1 MYYSNSR
8 GGAFNATINGMKA
21 FSSFFRPVLPAWVAS
36 LCGVTGA
43 ALFLA
48 GVVCLVAYNWAA
60 LGTWLKFA
68 FPLLGLVLCA
78 AGAYY
83 KGLQTGAGKVCS
95 FACGLFAGLF
105 FAVYGQVYQT
115 GAFAYEFCFAWAL
128 CLLPLAVLA
137 GNRWLW
143 LLWAAV
149 ANGYLLSYYGPFLYR
164 AGTGTVLFLWVFALN
179 AVCFAFAERAWFK
192 TRRGGW
198 FSLFFLAA
206 LLAACFVRGLNNW
219 GPWFWACLCLIL
231 LFAVYAYAF
240 RRGAAQLGFC
250 ALAADCLLAE
260 RIVSE
265 LRVGGFLVT
274 VVALLLLFVAS
285 AWGVYMVSRGEEQ
298 HA

>member
-21 FSSFFRPVLPAWVAS
+21 FSPFFRPVLPAWVAP

-128 CLLPLAVLA
+128 CLLPLAALA

-149 ANGYLLSYYGPFLYR
+149 SNLYVLSYWGGTANNGYFFAR
-164 AGTGTVLFLWVFALN
+164 LFSLN
-179 AVCFAFAERAWFK
+179 ILCFAISEWTVQRSG
-192 TRRGGW
+192 TGGW
-198 FSLFFLAA
+198 FSLFFLAGT
-206 LLAACFVRGLNNW
+206 LLACLVHGVMAWDGA
-219 GPWFWACLCLIL
+219 FWKAFCLVL
-231 LFAVYAYAF
+231 LMGVYAWRF
-240 RRGAAQLGFC
+240 KRGMAQLAFC
-250 ALAADCLLAE
+250 ALALDILLAE
-260 RIVSE
+260 RIISG
-265 LRVGGFLVT
+265 LRYGGGFVT
-274 VVALLLLFVAS
+274 VLAVLAVFVLS
-285 AWGVYMVSRGEEQ
+285 AGGVYFLSKQGEKDE
-298 HA
+298 